1 MAFDIER
8 YKWSSKRILLDD
20 IDWDEVPRHHL
31 PSGAIESMLY
41 MMDIETHTV
50 IFLSELLVS
59 KACMDPVITSFLSIW
74 GYEEMYHGEAFMKFL
89 RAYGVQIDDDR
100 PKQIRLQEG
109 FHRATSVMTVLFG
122 SYLLPFF
129 PAIYLTIGATNELT
143 TLTGYQQLIRRSNH
157 PVLTQMV
164 ERIIKQER
172 VHYAF
177 YRSQAE
183 RLMRDSEITRQ
194 AVRWVMTK
202 RFKAV
207 GEGVKSAEDVDR
219 LALFLFGGADGRQAV
234 RAIDEGIGRLPGM
247 EGVNLLER
255 LLDRAEGR
263 FEVPSTAHLPSGFE
277 PAIAV

>member
-1 MAFDIER
+1 VTFEIDR
-8 YKWSSKRILLDD
+8 YKWSSKRLMLED
-20 IDWDEVPRHHL
+20 IDWDEVPKHHL
-31 PSGAIESMLY
+31 PADAIESMLY

-74 GYEEMYHGEAFMKFL
+74 AYEEMYHGEAFAKFL
-89 RAYGVQIDDDR
+89 RAYGVQVAEDR
-100 PKQIRLQEG
+100 PKQVRLQEG

-143 TLTGYQQLIRRSNH
+143 TLTGYQQLIRRSRH
-157 PVLTQMV
+157 PVLTTMV
-164 ERIIKQER
+164 ARIIKQER

-183 RLMRDSEITRQ
+183 RLMRDSEVTRR

-202 RFKAV
+202 RFRAV
-207 GEGVKSAEDVDR
+207 GEGVKSAEDVDH
-219 LALFLFGGADGRQAV
+219 LALFLFGGPDGRTAV
-234 RAIDEGIGRLPGM
+234 RSIDDGIGRLPGLD
-247 EGVNLLER
+247 GVNLLER
-255 LLDRAEGR
+255 LLDRAESR
-263 FEVPSTAHLPSGFE
+263 FGVPSTRGFS
-277 PAIAV
+277 PLDVAV

>member
-1 MAFDIER
+1 VTFEIDR
-8 YKWSSKRILLDD
+8 YKWNSKRLMLED
-20 IDWDEVPRHHL
+20 IDWDEVRKHHL
-31 PSGAIESMLY
+31 PAGAIESMLY

-74 GYEEMYHGEAFMKFL
+74 AYEEMYHGEAFAKFL
-89 RAYGVQIDDDR
+89 RAYGVQVAEDR
-100 PKQIRLQEG
+100 PKQVRLQEG

-143 TLTGYQQLIRRSNH
+143 TLTGYQQLIRRARH
-157 PVLTQMV
+157 PVLTTMV
-164 ERIIKQER
+164 QRIIKQER

-183 RLMRDSEITRQ
+183 RLMRDSEVTRR

-202 RFKAV
+202 RFRAV
-207 GEGVKSAEDVDR
+207 GEGVKSAEEVDR
-219 LALFLFGGADGRQAV
+219 LAFFLFGGPDGRTAV
-234 RAIDEGIGRLPGM
+234 RSIDEGIGRLPGLD
-247 EGVNLLER
+247 GVNLLER
-255 LLDRAEGR
+255 LLDRAESR
-263 FEVPSTAHLPSGFE
+263 FGVPSTHDFSPLDL
-277 PAIAV
+277 AV

>member
-8 YKWSSKRILLDD
+8 YKWSSKRLLLDD

-74 GYEEMYHGEAFMKFL
+74 GYEEMYHGEAFLKFL

-100 PKQIRLQEG
+100 PQQVRLQEG

-122 SYLLPFF
+122 SHLLPFF

-143 TLTGYQQLIRRSNH
+143 TLTGYQQLIRRSEH
-157 PVLTQMV
+157 PVLTRMV

-172 VHYAF
+172 MHYAF

-183 RLMRDSEITRQ
+183 RLMRDSEVTRR

-202 RFKAV
+202 RFRAV
-207 GEGVKSAEDVDR
+207 GEGVKSSEEVDR
-219 LALFLFGGADGRQAV
+219 LALFLFGGPGGREAV
-234 RAIDEGIGRLPGM
+234 RSIDEGIGRLPGM
-247 EGVNLLER
+247 AGVNLLER
-255 LLDRAEGR
+255 LLDRAEAHFGA
-263 FEVPSTAHLPSGFE
+263 PSTVDFQPRLD

>member
-1 MAFDIER
+1 MSFEIER
-8 YKWSSKRILLDD
+8 YKWSSKRLLLED

-74 GYEEMYHGEAFMKFL
+74 GYEEMYHGEAFAKLL
-89 RAYGVQIDDDR
+89 RAYGVRVEDDR
-100 PKQIRLQEG
+100 PKQVRLQEG
-109 FHRATSVMTVLFG
+109 FHRASSVMTVLFG

-143 TLTGYQQLIRRSNH
+143 TLTGYQQLIQRTHH
-157 PVLTQMV
+157 PVLTELL

-183 RLMRDSEITRQ
+183 RLLQESEVTRQ

-202 RFKAV
+202 RFRAV
-207 GEGVKSAEDVDR
+207 GEGVKSPDEVDR
-219 LALFLFGGADGRQAV
+219 LALFLFDGPDGRRAV
-234 RAIDEGIGRLPGM
+234 RSIDEGIGRLPGLN
-247 EGVNLLER
+247 GVNLLER

-263 FEVPSTAHLPSGFE
+263 FGIRTTAVRPSWLES
-277 PAIAV
+277 AIAV

>member
-1 MAFDIER
+1 MPFEIER
-8 YKWSSKRILLDD
+8 YKWSAKRLLLED
-20 IDWDEVPRHHL
+20 IDWDDVPRHHL

-74 GYEEMYHGEAFMKFL
+74 GYEEMYHGEAFVKFL
-89 RAYGVQIDDDR
+89 RSYGVQVEDDR
-100 PKQIRLQEG
+100 PKEVRLQEG
-109 FHRATSVMTVLFG
+109 FHRASSVMTVLLG

-157 PVLTQMV
+157 PVLTKMV

-183 RLMRDSEITRQ
+183 RLLRESGITRQ

-202 RFKAV
+202 RFRAV

-219 LALFLFGGADGRQAV
+219 LALFLFDGPEGRQAV
-234 RAIDEGIGRLPGM
+234 RSIDEGIGRLPGL

-255 LLDRAEGR
+255 LLDRAESR
-263 FEVPSTAHLPSGFE
+263 FGVPSSMEF
-277 PAIAV
+277 PARLQPAVAV